1 MTMANLTPKGRNY
14 DELVTK
20 TDTAWETVVMQMA
33 NGQEVGDEAER
44 KILVPK
50 VVDVFTNKFYWD
62 SPALPTKLQCEN
74 I

>member
-1 MTMANLTPKGRNY
+1 MTMANLTPKGRKY

-33 NGQEVGDEAER
+33 NDQEVGDDAER
-44 KILVPK
+44 KALVSK